1 MKGVI
6 EMKIKPLDD
15 RILIKRLP
23 AEEVKQGGIIIP
35 DTAKETPLE
44 AEVVAL
50 GDGKLKEDGNRIPF
64 SVKNKDRVLVGKYA
78 GTDVKIDG
86 EELVI
91 IREEDILA
99 KLEK

>member
-1 MKGVI
+1 MKVR
-6 EMKIKPLDD
+6 PLDD

-23 AEEVKQGGIIIP
+23 AEDVRQGGIIIP

-44 AEVVAL
+44 ATVVSL
-50 GDGKLKEDGNRIPF
+50 GDGKLKEDGSRIPF
-64 SVKNKDRVLVGKYA
+64 SVKEKDRILVGKYA
-78 GTDVKIDG
+78 GTDIKLEG

-99 KLEK
+99 KIEN

>member
-1 MKGVI
+1 MKV
-6 EMKIKPLDD
+6 KPLDD

-44 AEVVAL
+44 ATIVAL
-50 GDGKLKEDGNRIPF
+50 GEGKIKDDGNRIPF
-64 SVKNKDRVLVGKYA
+64 SVKEADRILVGKYA
-78 GTDVKIDG
+78 GTDIKIEG

-99 KLEK
+99 KIEG